1 MNILVIPDT
10 HVKPGENLGR
20 FDWMYNLTLNIK
32 ISHVVHLGD
41 LLDMPS
47 LCRYDQDHSNFKKRN
62 ISNDIESGNY
72 VFEKLFDIQNDGAI
86 VTVLGGNHDEERIS
100 RLLRNDERFVNSI
113 PTYKSVVEGEGL
125 TYVPYQEN
133 FTLGGVNF
141 SHHFP
146 SGVLGKPIS
155 GENPAST
162 LIKKMHKSCVVG
174 HQHTLDYA
182 ERVAVDGQRL
192 HGYVAGCFIDP
203 KWKASYAGAAQ
214 KMWRNGLSILHN
226 VKNGSFDLE
235 FISIE
240 RLKEQYS

>member
-10 HVKPGENLGR
+10 HVKPGEDNSR
-20 FDWMYNLTLNIK
+20 FMCLTHLTVDKKIK
-32 ISHVVHLGD
+32 HVVHLGD

-47 LCRYDQDHSNFKKRN
+47 LCRYDADHSNFKKRS
-62 ISNDIESGNY
+62 ISNDIKSGTALLDTLQVIKNY
-72 VFEKLFDIQNDGAI
+72 RCP

-113 PTYKSVVEGEGL
+113 PTYREIVEEKGL

-174 HQHTLDYA
+174 HQHTMDYA

-240 RLKEQYS
+240 RLKEQYG

>member
-10 HVKPGENLGR
+10 HVKPGEDNWRFHWMRNLVR
-20 FDWMYNLTLNIK
+20 K
-32 ISHVVHLGD
+32 EPISHVIHLGD

-62 ISNDIESGNY
+62 ISNDIKSGNT
-72 VFEKLFDIQNDGAI
+72 LFDILYSIEATKI
-86 VTVLGGNHDEERIS
+86 PVVVLGGNHDEERIS

-113 PTYKSVVEGEGL
+113 PTYREIVEEKGL

-174 HQHTLDYA
+174 HQHTMDYA